1 MTNNFDIYE
10 WRMQQALKELDEL
23 SQKQKKIA
31 QAAPPE
37 DKITGDDFKALRAKK
52 SMDEQPAEMIYK
64 TGIDIPRDNT
74 EMHFNYEDLEEDY
87 SLTEDDW
94 MQPDDESDMAHGQLY
109 SIKQLASE
117 LCDIIDDGEQ
127 LDAWVQAKLTKAEDY
142 LNSVYNYMK
151 GEEAEYKRSMDRD
164 DDDIEIDDVILGAQ
178 FMERK
183 GDTDYKRAKDAKRF
197 GVKGEKNT
205 FGAGVAKGE
214 KIEKE
219 KLSRRK

>member
-1 MTNNFDIYE
+1 MTKDKFDIYE
-10 WRMQQALKELDEL
+10 WRLQQALKEAEFDPKKADLNKDGEL
-23 SQKQKKIA
+23 SDYEEKRGRAIA
-31 QAAPPE
+31 KNME
-37 DKITGDDFKALRAKK
+37 
-52 SMDEQPAEMIYK
+52 EQPAEMIYK
-64 TGIDIPRDNT
+64 TGIDIPRDNI
-74 EMHFNYEDLEEDY
+74 EMHFNHEDLEEDY

>member
-37 DKITGDDFKALRAKK
+37 DEINGDDFRALQAKK
-52 SMDEQPAEMIYK
+52 SMDEQPVEMIYK
-64 TGIDIPRDNT
+64 TGIEIPKDNIK
-74 EMHFNYEDLEEDY
+74 MHHDAEDLEEDY

-94 MQPDDESDMAHGQLY
+94 MQPDDESDMAHSQLY
-109 SIKQLASE
+109 SIKHLASE
-117 LCDIIDDGEQ
+117 LCDIVDDGEQ

-142 LNSVYNYMK
+142 LHSVYNYMR
-151 GEEAEYKRSMDRD
+151 GEEAEYKRSMDKD
-164 DDDIEIDDVILGAQ
+164 DEIEVDDVILGAQ
-178 FMERK
+178 FMERR

>member
-1 MTNNFDIYE
+1 MTKNNFDIYE
-10 WRMQQALKELDEL
+10 WRLQQALKEAEFDPEKADRNKDGKL
-23 SQKQKKIA
+23 SSWEKKIG
-31 QAAPPE
+31 QT
-37 DKITGDDFKALRAKK
+37 IAKN
-52 SMDEQPAEMIYK
+52 MDEQPAEMIYK
-64 TGIDIPRDNT
+64 TSIDIPRDNT
-74 EMHFNYEDLEEDY
+74 EMHFNAEDLEEDY

-94 MQPDDESDMAHGQLY
+94 MQPDDESDMAHSQLY
-109 SIKQLASE
+109 SIKHLASE

-127 LDAWVQAKLTKAEDY
+127 LDAWVQSKLTKAEDY
-142 LNSVYNYMK
+142 LHSVYNYMR

-164 DDDIEIDDVILGAQ
+164 DDDDEMEDVILGAQ